1 MTMLSRRTVL
11 AAFLAIGLFGSV
23 AIGAQAETQATDPLP
38 SWNDGPTKQS
48 ILDFVAAVTKDG
60 GPDYV
65 APAERIATFDN
76 DGTLW
81 IEQPIYTQ
89 FAFAIDRVKAMSNQ
103 HPEWKT
109 QEPFAS
115 ILKGDLKGLAAS
127 GEKGM
132 VEIVAATHSGM
143 TTTDFNKEVKEWLAI
158 AKHPRFKVLYTD
170 LVYQPMIELLDYL
183 RANGFKTFIV
193 SGGGVEF
200 MRTFADKTYGIP
212 PEQVIGSSGVTA
224 ISDVGRKPGA
234 DQDAEGFVR
243 RRRAWQARGHRSF
256 HRPAPDLRL
265 RQFRRRQGDA
275 GMDRGRRRL
284 ALHGDRAS
292 HRRRARVCL

>member
-127 GEKGM
+127 
-132 VEIVAATHSGM
+132 A
-143 TTTDFNKEVKEWLAI
+143 
-158 AKHPRFKVLYTD
+158 
-170 LVYQPMIELLDYL
+170 
-183 RANGFKTFIV
+183 
-193 SGGGVEF
+193 
-200 MRTFADKTYGIP
+200 
-212 PEQVIGSSGVTA
+212 
-224 ISDVGRKPGA
+224 
-234 DQDAEGFVR
+234 
-243 RRRAWQARGHRSF
+243 RRAWSRSWPPPI
-256 HRPAPDLRL
+256 PA
-265 RQFRRRQGDA
+265 
-275 GMDRGRRRL
+275 
-284 ALHGDRAS
+284 
-292 HRRRARVCL
+292 